1 MFYCIQYAMCGYVGK
16 FYKDVYIGSVC
27 KGFNSNLRGIGAP
40 MIAVAIIAFIS
51 YFLHGCCGPAL
62 RSRPGTVV
70 PVQVMNF
77 TVLLLLQHCVTV
89 RALLYITVCTTSSCS
104 SVTRDVRSVYVCW
117 LNAAPLDR

>member
-1 MFYCIQYAMCGYVGK
+1 MCGYVGK

-70 PVQVMNF
+70 PVQVCYTLQRM
-77 TVLLLLQHCVTV
+77 LLQHCMC
-89 RALLYITVCTTSSCS
+89 ALLSLLVLSQAVLSGNERCG
-104 SVTRDVRSVYVCW
+104 
-117 LNAAPLDR
+117 